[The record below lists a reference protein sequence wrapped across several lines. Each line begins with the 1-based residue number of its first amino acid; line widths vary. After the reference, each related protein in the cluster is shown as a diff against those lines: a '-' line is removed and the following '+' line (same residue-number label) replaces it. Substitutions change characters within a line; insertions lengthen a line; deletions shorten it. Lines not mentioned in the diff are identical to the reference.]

1 MSMVANCLF
10 GARVDFVFSFFVCSK
25 MSDSI
30 VKALIKL
37 KCPHA
42 LQSHQIQGLDLDKC
56 FPVIQWLI
64 KKVVETRLVTGD
76 LVRS

>member
-1 MSMVANCLF
+1 
-10 GARVDFVFSFFVCSK
+10 

-30 VKALIKL
+30 VKALIRL

-76 LVRS
+76 LVRVFVGLVFFECT